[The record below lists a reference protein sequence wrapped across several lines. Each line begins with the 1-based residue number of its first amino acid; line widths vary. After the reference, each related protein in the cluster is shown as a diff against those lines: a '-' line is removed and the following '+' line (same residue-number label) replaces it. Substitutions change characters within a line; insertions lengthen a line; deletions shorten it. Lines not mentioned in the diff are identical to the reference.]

1 MNNDPWMQPRISE
14 TFNAYVAYMVIGH
27 DQQTLEF
34 IRGRSQ
40 LGYLWPD
47 RDQNSI
53 SSFTRNK
60 MGSGM

>member
-14 TFNAYVAYMVIGH
+14 TFNAYVAYMAIGN
-27 DQQTLEF
+27 DSQTLEF
-34 IRGRSQ
+34 IRDRSQ

-47 RDQNSI
+47 LDQNTVSN
-53 SSFTRNK
+53 FTKSK